1 MATKSNRSGREQR
14 AIENLASAL
23 QDCFSVAGEQPEA
36 RIDEKMGKQN
46 ETLRLIWRQV
56 GGCRTRHLP
65 IDD

>member
-1 MATKSNRSGREQR
+1 MATKANGSGKEQR

-23 QDCFSVAGEQPEA
+23 QECFNVAREQSEA

-56 GGCRTRHLP
+56 GGSRTKHLP

>member
-1 MATKSNRSGREQR
+1 MAKSNGREKR
-14 AIENLASAL
+14 AIQNLASAL
-23 QDCFSVAGEQPEA
+23 QECFNVAREQAEA

-56 GGCRTRHLP
+56 GGDRSRRLP